1 MKDQVADANKAE
13 VSLLADQA
21 SECISL
27 VATNILSL
35 RHWHYL
41 KVESGDDAELLSWFS
56 PDWLKMQALDFAM
69 NYVKL
74 AKKNDKF
81 LNQLLSLA
89 VYEYASMP
97 QMSENLLNVSLMYHT
112 LSKTEQEE
120 KKKDRVEGS
129 KEPF

>member
-41 KVESGDDAELLSWFS
+41 KVDVSDDDA
-56 PDWLKMQALDFAM
+56 
-69 NYVKL
+69 
-74 AKKNDKF
+74 
-81 LNQLLSLA
+81 
-89 VYEYASMP
+89 
-97 QMSENLLNVSLMYHT
+97 
-112 LSKTEQEE
+112 
-120 KKKDRVEGS
+120 
-129 KEPF
+129 